1 MVLNNKGAKVD
12 HYKAHGS
19 NKRVGMAKNATQDWS
34 RTHIGPSQCELVKDA
49 ALTSSQYLL

>member
-34 RTHIGPSQCELVKDA
+34 RTHIGPSQCELGKYA
-49 ALTSSQYLL
+49 ALMSS